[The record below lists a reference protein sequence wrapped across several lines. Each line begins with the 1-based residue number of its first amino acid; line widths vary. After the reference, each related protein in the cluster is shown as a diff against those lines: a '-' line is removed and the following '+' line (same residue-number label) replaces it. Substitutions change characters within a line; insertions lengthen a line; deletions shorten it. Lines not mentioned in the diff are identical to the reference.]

1 MHQSMCTSMS
11 GVAGRGFFCEE
22 MGEGDMRMD
31 AGVNRGGL
39 TEDVYWEAVGANR
52 GRQEIAQYVLDQ
64 LLNESQ
70 RHDARVTVESTR
82 EGKRQVNLT
91 VELARRID
99 QIVPD
104 ITASANRRK
113 TNGWD
118 IAD

>member
-70 RHDARVTVESTR
+70 RPDARDTVESTHER
-82 EGKRQVNLT
+82 
-91 VELARRID
+91 
-99 QIVPD
+99 
-104 ITASANRRK
+104 
-113 TNGWD
+113 
-118 IAD
+118 